1 VESVLQ
7 SARKSKREAK
17 EAKEKKQKKPIENPK
32 TREKGCTSREKVD
45 RAATAS
51 STGTVIFLL
60 LLLAVPAPLHFL
72 PPLE

>member
-1 VESVLQ
+1 VKCKKKQE
-7 SARKSKREAK
+7 RGKRSKRK
-17 EAKEKKQKKPIENPK
+17 ETKKPIKNPK

-60 LLLAVPAPLHFL
+60 LLLLLAVPAPLHFL